1 MYVCTLYV
9 LRRLGILDVS
19 QTRQLVYNLSSKNL
33 DSDTTK
39 FLELGPKF
47 VFPENKFETLNLNS
61 ISTLSFDKVEIENLV
76 HNISNVNNIKNEKL
90 PKIITEIR
98 TVSENYF

>member
-1 MYVCTLYV
+1 M
-9 LRRLGILDVS
+9 DVS

-33 DSDTTK
+33 DSDTIK

-47 VFPENKFETLNLNS
+47 VFPENMFETLN
-61 ISTLSFDKVEIENLV
+61 DKVEIENLV

-90 PKIITEIR
+90 PKIITDSNCVR
-98 TVSENYF
+98 KLFSKTTNK

>member
-1 MYVCTLYV
+1 MTHQKK

-47 VFPENKFETLNLNS
+47 VFPENKFETLN
-61 ISTLSFDKVEIENLV
+61 DKVEIENLE
-76 HNISNVNNIKNEKL
+76 HNISNVN
-90 PKIITEIR
+90 
-98 TVSENYF
+98 